1 MLITKEWLK
10 SKSACIEGY
19 EWFLK
24 QKGFYTGIE
33 VIKLLEM
40 LVDDDHWDWANWVI
54 VRVMTRPQYLAYAI
68 YAAEQVIDI
77 YEKKYPKN
85 DRPRKAINAA
95 KEVLRSDT
103 VGNRAAARVAAWAAR
118 VAAWAARAEW
128 AEWAAGAARA
138 AGAAWAAWA
147 ARAAAWA
154 ARAEW
159 AARAAGAA
167 AEAAARVAEAAEWA
181 TEAARAAEAAANNS
195 MRRKILDYG
204 ISLLN
209 T

>member
-19 EWFLK
+19 EWSLR
-24 QKGFYTGIE
+24 QKGFDTGIE
-33 VIKLLEM
+33 VIKFLGM

-54 VRVMTRPQYLAYAI
+54 VRVMTPSQYLAYAT

-77 YEKKYPKN
+77 YEKEYPKD

-103 VGNRAAARVAAWAAR
+103 VGNRAAAWAAAWSARASAWAA
-118 VAAWAARAEW
+118 AW
-128 AEWAAGAARA
+128 
-138 AGAAWAAWA
+138 
-147 ARAAAWA
+147 
-154 ARAEW
+154 
-159 AARAAGAA
+159 
-167 AEAAARVAEAAEWA
+167 
-181 TEAARAAEAAANNS
+181 AAEAAANNS
-195 MRRKILDYG
+195 MQKEILDYG

-209 T
+209 AEGGRKE